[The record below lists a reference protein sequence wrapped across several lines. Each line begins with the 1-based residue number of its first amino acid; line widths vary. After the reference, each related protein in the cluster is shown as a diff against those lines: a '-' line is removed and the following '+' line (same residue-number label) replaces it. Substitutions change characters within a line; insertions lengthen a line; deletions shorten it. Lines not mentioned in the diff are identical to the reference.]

1 MKTAAVL
8 IDGGYFDRRINYFK
22 RTFFTATPFTAK
34 QLQDIT
40 YAVVSSHLKKFRSNL
55 YRIYFYDCS
64 PLDKSLRYPMPDNP
78 GEQARTWTTKKHP
91 PYVLKNEFHDL
102 LRKSRK
108 TALRLGVLS
117 ASGDWTLTSHALKA
131 LLSGERQW
139 TDITKADFYY
149 NVTQKMVDTKL
160 GVDITSL
167 ALKKQIDTIILI
179 TGDSDFV
186 PAAKMAR
193 KEGIDFILDPMWG
206 NASSSLTE
214 HVDGV
219 HSPDIVRIISAAI
232 KEAPLS
238 RPPWWKDPAQ
248 AANEPAVDGE
258 ALVIDE
264 ALTVDD

>member
-22 RTFFTATPFTAK
+22 RKYFTATPFTAK

-40 YAVVSSHLKKFRSNL
+40 NAIVFSHLRKFKSNL
-55 YRIYFYDCS
+55 YRVYFYDCP
-64 PLDKSLRYPMPDNP
+64 PLDKNLRYPIPENP
-78 GEQARTWTTKKHP
+78 GEQTRTWTAKKHP
-91 PYVLKNEFHDL
+91 PYILKNEFHDL

-131 LLSGERQW
+131 LLSGQRQW
-139 TDITKADFYY
+139 TDIANVDFYY

-167 ALKKQIDTIILI
+167 ALKKQIDTIILVA
-179 TGDSDFV
+179 GDSDFV

-206 NASSSLTE
+206 NASNSLTE
-214 HVDGV
+214 HIDGLY
-219 HSPDIVRIISAAI
+219 SPDIVRIISSVL
-232 KEAPLS
+232 KEAPLQLPTWWENQ
-238 RPPWWKDPAQ
+238 PP
-248 AANEPAVDGE
+248 AANEPV
-258 ALVIDE
+258 VTDE
-264 ALTVDD
+264 AVVVDD